1 MSRGPQR
8 IILALSLAS
17 TAALPAALAQEPRA
31 ESAGAT
37 APAETFAQQL
47 LRAGEKEMRDLR
59 YPEAIAYLSEALKL
73 AEASPHP
80 ADRALTPGILEL
92 RAVAHLSL
100 GDTPNGE
107 RDFSAL
113 VELNPSHELDRDQ
126 LSPKIM
132 AVFDRVRQQSSALL
146 AFRCDPPDCSVRL
159 GAGAAPLQ
167 GPLGERRVRPGRYE
181 VLIERQGFDSLRE
194 IWDLRTG
201 QRFER
206 AVALVPNSQSFQVQ
220 TIPPGATVLLDGVAV
235 GTTQGPAPPEF
246 EARARAAGV
255 TLADLSAPFLVP
267 WVPNGRHELRI
278 ERECHQTA
286 RFALE
291 VKPEV
296 RSAAPISFKPV
307 RLKSEQSTLEVQ
319 GAPAGGEVRL
329 DGTLVGKLPLQRQGV
344 CAGSHRMEVVFPTGG
359 RWFERVELPAGGVH
373 RVTVRPRPTL
383 AYLGLVQIGA
393 EVGADG
399 RRVEAQLGEHLARL
413 REVNVER
420 RDGDEKARRAW
431 AAVAAAAPIETAD
444 GDRDLLSE
452 RLGTWS
458 APPANR
464 GKADL
469 VLGALV
475 RRRGGRDEV
484 TLYIASGLGAPAEVR
499 RAPAAGNDFTAA
511 FQELDRPLVLFD
523 TWAGWTAIDP
533 ARGGAPILAAVAPQ
547 SPAARAGLQ
556 AGDQVRSLDDEP
568 AGDAAGLARLL
579 AAVAP
584 GETVRLSRRSLAG
597 EAGSVTLTPVARLRL
612 LPLDHPGLLYHVAYA
627 QLNNALLGQTDPA
640 TARAAALNLGVVMIR
655 FGRAEDALQS
665 FLQPRPGGVPDPIT
679 HYLRALALRKLGEGE
694 GARQSLQAVA
704 RAGPSELEPEN
715 LPVRILAAE
724 LLSASGR

>member
-1 MSRGPQR
+1 MNAGPA
-8 IILALSLAS
+8 IAVLVLWLG
-17 TAALPAALAQEPRA
+17 AAGGHPAALAEEPEA
-31 ESAGAT
+31 AAT
-37 APAETFAQQL
+37 PAAAETFAQQL
-47 LRAGEKEMRDLR
+47 LRAGEKEMHDLR
-59 YPEAIAYLSEALKL
+59 YAEAIAYLSEALKL
-73 AEASPHP
+73 AEASPHS
-80 ADRALTPGILEL
+80 ADRALAPRILEL

-100 GDTPNGE
+100 GDAPNGE
-107 RDFSAL
+107 RDFAAL
-113 VELNPSHELDRDQ
+113 VELSPAHELDRSQ

-146 AFRCDPPDCSVRL
+146 SLRCEPPDCSVRL
-159 GAGAAPLQ
+159 GEGAAPLR

-181 VLIERQGFDSLRE
+181 VVIERQGFDSVRE
-194 IWDLRTG
+194 VWDLRAG

-220 TIPPGATVLLDGVAV
+220 TIPPGATVLLDGVAL
-235 GTTQGPAPPEF
+235 GATQGPAPPQF
-246 EARARAAGV
+246 EPRARAAGV
-255 TLADLSAPFLVP
+255 TLAELSAPFLVP

-291 VKPEV
+291 VKPEL
-296 RSAAPISFKPV
+296 RSATPISFKPV

-319 GAPAGGEVRL
+319 GAPVGGEVRL
-329 DGTLVGKLPLQRQGV
+329 DGAPVGRLPLRRQGV
-344 CAGSHRMEVVFPTGG
+344 CAGSHRLEVIFPTGG

-373 RVTVRPRPTL
+373 RVSVRPRPTL
-383 AYLGLVQIGA
+383 SYLGLVQIGA
-393 EVGADG
+393 EVGTDS
-399 RRVEAQLGEHLARL
+399 RRVEARLGEHLARL

-420 RDGDEKARRAW
+420 RDGDEKVRRAW

-444 GDRDLLSE
+444 GSRDLLAE
-452 RLGTWS
+452 RLGEWAAS
-458 APPANR
+458 PATR

-484 TLYIASGLGAPAEVR
+484 SLYLASGLRAPAEVR
-499 RAPAAGNDFTAA
+499 RAPAAGLDFTAA
-511 FQELDRPLVLFD
+511 FQDLDRPLVLFD
-523 TWAGWTAIDP
+523 TWAGWAAIDP
-533 ARGGAPILAAVAPQ
+533 ARGGAPVLAAVAPQ

-556 AGDQVRSLDDEP
+556 VGDQVRSLDDEP
-568 AGDAAGLARLL
+568 AGDAGSLARLL
-579 AAVAP
+579 RAVAP
-584 GETVRLSRRSLAG
+584 GEAVRLSRLSLAG
-597 EAGSVTLTPVARLRL
+597 EASSVTLMPVARLRL

-655 FGRAEDALQS
+655 FGRAEEALQS
-665 FLQPRPGGVPDPIT
+665 FLQPRPGGAPDPVT
-679 HYLRALALRKLGEGE
+679 HYLRALALRRLGDGE

-704 RAGPSELEPEN
+704 RAGPSELEPAD